1 MAIPFQAGFTVLNAE
16 PIDDRIT
23 VANEAA
29 RLGTDTDS
37 PIFDDG
43 VYRGLLVYQQDTQQL
58 FQYIGPSDQS
68 LGLLVGDNAYWME
81 LTNQGTDQPIVAE
94 GEVDIAGTDIEEGI
108 TAVRRPIRRDSS
120 AVPFQVTV
128 ESLPTGSSYEITE
141 VTSTNTEW
149 TITTDSQTVRTV
161 CSPDNNFL
169 PSMTTVQITHT
180 VDGGDPI
187 VSDSITLAVYEPIYT
202 FAIDTEPTGHLT
214 VTNQVQVNEVPRIGT
229 NVTLN
234 HTGTGVSY
242 GIINIPASFKGGSPP
257 IFLAG
262 GFSFTPVSYA
272 PPNDNTINSRY
283 TTYVVPIRQDTVVT
297 IN

>member
-23 VANEAA
+23 VADRAT
-29 RLGTDTDS
+29 RLGTAANS

-58 FQYIGPSDQS
+58 FQYIGPSDTS
-68 LGLLVGDNAYWME
+68 MGLLVGDDAYWME
-81 LTNQGTDQPIVAE
+81 LTNQTGDIVSE
-94 GEVDIAGTDIEEGI
+94 GEVDIAGTDIEEGV

-120 AVPFQVTV
+120 AVPFQITV
-128 ESLPTGSSYEITE
+128 ESLPSGSSYEITS
-141 VTSTNTEW
+141 VTTTNTDW
-149 TITTDSQTVRTV
+149 TVVTDSETVRTIS
-161 CSPDNNFL
+161 SPANNFL
-169 PSMTTVQITHT
+169 PSMTNVQITHT
-180 VDGGDPI
+180 VDGGSPI
-187 VSDSITLAVYEPIYT
+187 TSDSITLAVYEPIYT

-262 GFSFTPVSYA
+262 GFSFTPVSYP

-283 TTYVVPIRQDTVVT
+283 TTFVVPIRQDTVVT